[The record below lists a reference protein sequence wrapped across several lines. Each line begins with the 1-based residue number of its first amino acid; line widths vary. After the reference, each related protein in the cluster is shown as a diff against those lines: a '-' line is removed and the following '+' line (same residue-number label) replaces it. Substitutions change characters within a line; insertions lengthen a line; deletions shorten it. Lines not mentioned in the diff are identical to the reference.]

1 MVFLYLL
8 TISLNI
14 TPTIYPGRDALTGA
28 LQERAAEG
36 AVTAESALQRQLLN
50 RDVLPCSGELPA
62 AANEEVDAQTVDI
75 DIVGNALTGEVLAK
89 V

>member
-1 MVFLYLL
+1 MIFLYLL

-14 TPTIYPGRDALTGA
+14 MPPIHPRRDALTGA

-50 RDVLPCSGELPA
+50 GDVLPGSAIAPA
-62 AANEEVDAQTVDI
+62 A
-75 DIVGNALTGEVLAK
+75 
-89 V
+89 